1 MSLVIDASV
10 AVKWVLAD
18 RPGEYDTDK
27 AAKLLAQIAGENI
40 VLLQPEH
47 WRVEVFSVVA
57 RLAPER
63 FGETWHLLASL
74 NVEEQ
79 SSKPVLERAVS
90 LASQFR
96 HHLFD
101 TLYHAIALEQAATL
115 ITADDAYFAK
125 AYRLGNIEL
134 LTNYNVPLPY

>member
-1 MSLVIDASV
+1 VSLVIDASV

-18 RPGEYDTDK
+18 RPGEYDTDR
-27 AAKLLAQIAGENI
+27 ATKLLAQLANEDI

-47 WRVEVFSVVA
+47 WRVEVFSIVA

-63 FGETWHLLASL
+63 FAETWRLLASL

-79 SSKPVLERAVS
+79 SSRGVLERAIS

-115 ITADDAYFAK
+115 ITADEAYFAK
-125 AYRLGNIEL
+125 AFRLGNIKL
-134 LTNYNVPLPY
+134 LTNYTAP